1 MEYPL
6 AEVLDRLTIET
17 RKAAY
22 SADNGSLLKEL
33 RDEICKSLGPDHF
46 ITKGKREFVTPL
58 TLAYFGQKAY
68 SQWLGEI
75 VCRVVELALANADV
89 ANLEWQLREGRQL
102 TLEETGLRAK
112 KIREI
117 NDRRVAA
124 KNALA
129 KLFGQHSE
137 ARVFGYGEGL
147 PAEKLTLE
155 VQGGGGV

>member
-17 RKAAY
+17 RKWMY
-22 SADNGSLLKEL
+22 GADNHRLLCDLSQEL
-33 RDEICKSLGPDHF
+33 PKVLRVLQGLPPEQGGHGLMYLVK
-46 ITKGKREFVTPL
+46 
-58 TLAYFGQKAY
+58 LA
-68 SQWLGEI
+68 I
-75 VCRVVELALANADV
+75 ANADI
-89 ANLEWQLREGRQL
+89 ANLEWQVREGNQL

-117 NDRRVAA
+117 NDRRVSA

-129 KLFGQHSE
+129 RLFGQHSE
-137 ARVFGYGEGL
+137 SRVFGYGEGL

>member
-22 SADNGSLLKEL
+22 GADNAALLKDLRAEL
-33 RDEICKSLGPDHF
+33 PSVLHALIGRSLEDAGR
-46 ITKGKREFVTPL
+46 G
-58 TLAYFGQKAY
+58 LAY
-68 SQWLGEI
+68 I
-75 VCRVVELALANADV
+75 VELVLANGDIS
-89 ANLEWQLREGRQL
+89 NLEWQVREGRQL
-102 TLEETGLRAK
+102 TLEELGLRAK

-129 KLFGQHSE
+129 LIFDQHTE
-137 ARVFGYGEGL
+137 ARVFGYGKGL
-147 PAEKLTLE
+147 PAKKLTLE
-155 VQGGGGV
+155 VQGGSV